1 MVWRPYI
8 AWYQT
13 FPYTFVIKC
22 IPWVACLCLQ
32 VSFKQAF
39 NVGKI
44 SEYPPGY
51 RGLGHVDVQCFP
63 LYSYLLA
70 LNRTKIDYF
79 SLDVEGS
86 ELDVLRTIPFEKLDI
101 QVSVFSPPLFSFL
114 LFLIPPSCRCLTIH
128 ICYGVNL
135 MHACFHVELYLS
147 SHNSVTWALSVFLLG
162 KVMAVLVMVGSNVVW
177 LCDLGK
183 HSFVFYCVKLVL
195 CTAESVILFHHTLHL
210 LQVNFSLLKRN
221 YQWWICYISNA

>member
-1 MVWRPYI
+1 MS
-8 AWYQT
+8 
-13 FPYTFVIKC
+13 VIKC
-22 IPWVACLCLQ
+22 FSWMLHVCWQ

-51 RGLGHVDVQCFP
+51 RGLGFVDVQCFP

-101 QVSVFSPPLFSFL
+101 RVSICFFFHF
-114 LFLIPPSCRCLTIH
+114 LFLSLSLFFPLCFNTSTPCNHKNLLQSEPCTCAFSCRAIL
-128 ICYGVNL
+128 V
-135 MHACFHVELYLS
+135 F
-147 SHNSVTWALSVFLLG
+147 LSVLH
-162 KVMAVLVMVGSNVVW
+162 
-177 LCDLGK
+177 K
-183 HSFVFYCVKLVL
+183 HSFSFC
-195 CTAESVILFHHTLHL
+195 
-210 LQVNFSLLKRN
+210 
-221 YQWWICYISNA
+221 